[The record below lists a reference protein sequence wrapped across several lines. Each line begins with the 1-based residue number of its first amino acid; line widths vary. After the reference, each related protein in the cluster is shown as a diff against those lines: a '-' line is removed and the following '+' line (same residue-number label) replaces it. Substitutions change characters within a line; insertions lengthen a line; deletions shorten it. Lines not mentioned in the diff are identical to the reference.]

1 MTMEFKQLQPSDDC
15 SVVLHLILP
24 ASQVN
29 DVVDCLLAEKPSLF
43 FSVVDVQGYGQP
55 QERLTVREQV
65 AGYQHKVMVQ
75 IECEH
80 FTCRQI
86 MDNIKK
92 EMPTATIS
100 YRILPLFDHGQL

>member
-1 MTMEFKQLQPSDDC
+1 MEFSQLKPNDDC

-43 FSVVDVQGYGQP
+43 FSVIDVQGYGQP
-55 QERLTVREQV
+55 QERLNVREQV
-65 AGYQHKVMVQ
+65 AGFQRKVMVQ
-75 IECEH
+75 VECTY
-80 FTCRQI
+80 FLTKQI
-86 MDNIKK
+86 MDNIKL

-100 YRILPLFDHGQL
+100 YRIIPMFEHGQV